1 MTQSALHSSDSL
13 DSSSS
18 TAPNEM
24 SCATDCRASDTQFH
38 PHLDGP
44 PEGGYGWI
52 CVAATFLINAHTW
65 GINSAYGVILSF
77 YLSDHTFPG
86 TTALDYA
93 FVGGL
98 SIACA
103 MLVSPLATILLH
115 LYGIRVAIIIGT
127 ILETT
132 SLITTSFVHNNWQLF
147 LSQGICFGVGMGIC
161 FIGSVGVVSYWF
173 EKRRSL
179 VNGIAAAGSG
189 IGGLTYSL
197 ATGAMIPRLTF
208 PWTMRVLGI
217 ICFVINLSCG
227 YLLRVPTRAA
237 PCSRGAVIGFSV
249 FRNLQYILLLA
260 WGFLTSL
267 GYVVLLFSLS
277 SYAVAI
283 GLSQN
288 QGSIVSALLNL
299 GQALGRPAVGILSD
313 VLGRTSVAL
322 IATLLAGILCF
333 VFWIFAKSM
342 VAVCLFA
349 IIIGLVAGTLW
360 AAAAPLTAEVI
371 GLDGMSSALGVL
383 WLFLGPPTAVA
394 EAIAVQ
400 LRDDETEDHPYI
412 RVQIFVAAMM
422 K

>member
-1 MTQSALHSSDSL
+1 MTQSALHSSDS
-13 DSSSS
+13 SNPSSS

-24 SCATDCRASDTQFH
+24 SCATDCRASDTQSH
-38 PHLDGP
+38 PHLDDP

-115 LYGIRVAIIIGT
+115 LYGIRVTIIIGT

-217 ICFVINLSCG
+217 ICFVIDLSCG

-260 WGFLTSL
+260 WGFLSSL

-283 GLSQN
+283 GLSQH
-288 QGSIVSALLNL
+288 QGSIASALLNL
-299 GQALGRPAVGILSD
+299 GQALGRPVVGILSD

-322 IATLLAGILCF
+322 IATLLAGIPCF

-342 VAVCLFA
+342 AAVCLFA

-360 AAAAPLTAEVI
+360 AAAAPLTAEVV
-371 GLDGMSSALGVL
+371 GLDGMSSALGVF

-394 EAIAVQ
+394 EAIAV
-400 LRDDETEDHPYI
+400 
-412 RVQIFVAAMM
+412 
-422 K
+422 

>member
-1 MTQSALHSSDSL
+1 
-13 DSSSS
+13 
-18 TAPNEM
+18 
-24 SCATDCRASDTQFH
+24 
-38 PHLDGP
+38 
-44 PEGGYGWI
+44 
-52 CVAATFLINAHTW
+52 
-65 GINSAYGVILSF
+65 
-77 YLSDHTFPG
+77 
-86 TTALDYA
+86 
-93 FVGGL
+93 
-98 SIACA
+98 

-115 LYGIRVAIIIGT
+115 LYGIRVTIIIGT
-127 ILETT
+127 ILETA

-197 ATGAMIPRLTF
+197 ATGAMIPRLNF
-208 PWTMRVLGI
+208 SWTMRVLGI

-237 PCSRGAVIGFSV
+237 PCSWGAVIGFSV

-260 WGFLTSL
+260 WGFLSSL

-283 GLSQN
+283 GLSQH
-288 QGSIVSALLNL
+288 QGSIASALLNL
-299 GQALGRPAVGILSD
+299 GQALGRPVVGILSD

-360 AAAAPLTAEVI
+360 AAAAPLTADVV
-371 GLDGMSSALGVL
+371 GLDGMSSALGVF

-400 LRDDETEDHPYI
+400 LRDDETEDYPYI
-412 RVQIFVAAMM
+412 RVQIFVAAMYVSGALCLAVM
-422 K
+422 KGLSAGSRMK